1 METLNYSLRWL
12 PLTAQGLVTTFSIM
26 IPELD
31 ERSREIFKNIVDAYV
46 ATGEPIGSRTLSKRL
61 SSSLSPAT
69 VRNVMSDLEDA
80 GLLFSPH
87 ASAGRLPTDAGLK
100 LFVNGLLQTG
110 NLTKEDRQS
119 IEGQCQTEGTSIEGL
134 LKEATSVL
142 SGLSN
147 CAGLVMAPK
156 TDVPLKH
163 IEMISLSPG
172 RALVVLVT
180 ENGIVENRI
189 IDIPA
194 DLPPSALVEA
204 SNFLSARMVGR
215 TLSEAHAQIIAEL
228 DQHRAQLDSLTSSVV
243 KSGLASWAGGDE
255 GGTLIVSGQANLLED
270 VRAAMDLEQIR
281 SLFEALETKDT
292 MLKLLS
298 LTDVAEGVQVF
309 IGSDNQLFGMSGC
322 SMIFGSFRDSREQVV
337 GAIGVVGPTRM
348 NYARIVP
355 MVDYTAKLV
364 GRLVGNR

>member
-1 METLNYSLRWL
+1 
-12 PLTAQGLVTTFSIM
+12 M

-46 ATGEPIGSRTLSKRL
+46 TTGEPIGSRTLSQRL
-61 SSSLSPAT
+61 SASLSPAT
-69 VRNVMSDLEDA
+69 IRNVMADLEDA

-100 LFVNGLLQTG
+100 LFVDGLLQIG
-110 NLTKEDRQS
+110 NLTKKERES
-119 IEGQCQTEGTSIEGL
+119 IEGQCHTEEASVEGM

-142 SGLSN
+142 SGLSH

-163 IEMISLSPG
+163 IEIISLSPG
-172 RALVVLVT
+172 RALVVMVT
-180 ENGIVENRI
+180 ESGVVENRI
-189 IDIPA
+189 IDTPA

-204 SNFLSARMVGR
+204 SNFLSARLVGR
-215 TLSEAHAQIIAEL
+215 TLSEAHSRIIDEL
-228 DQHRAQLDSLTSSVV
+228 AQHRAQLDSLTQSVV
-243 KSGLASWAGGDE
+243 ESGLASWAGGDE

-270 VRAAMDLEQIR
+270 VRAAIDLEHIR
-281 SLFEALETKDT
+281 SLFEALETKET

-298 LTDVAEGVQVF
+298 LADGAEGVKIF
-309 IGSDNQLFGMSGC
+309 IGADNQLFGMSGC
-322 SMIFGSFRDSREQVV
+322 SMIVGSYRDSREQVV

-348 NYARIVP
+348 NYSRIIP

>member
-1 METLNYSLRWL
+1 M
-12 PLTAQGLVTTFSIM
+12 A
-26 IPELD
+26 
-31 ERSREIFKNIVDAYV
+31 
-46 ATGEPIGSRTLSKRL
+46 
-61 SSSLSPAT
+61 
-69 VRNVMSDLEDA
+69 DLEDA

-87 ASAGRLPTDAGLK
+87 ASAGRLPTDAGIR
-100 LFVNGLLQTG
+100 LFVNGLLQVG
-110 NLTKEDRQS
+110 NLSREERES
-119 IEGQCQTEGTSIEGL
+119 IEGQCHVEGTSVEGL

-142 SGLSN
+142 SGLSH

-163 IEMISLSPG
+163 IEIVSLSPG

-189 IDIPA
+189 IETA
-194 DLPPSALVEA
+194 TDLPPSALIEA
-204 SNFLSARMVGR
+204 SNFLSARLVGR
-215 TLSEAHAQIIAEL
+215 TISEAQGQIMAEL
-228 DQHRAQLDSLTSSVV
+228 DQHRANLDSLTASVV
-243 KSGLASWAGGDE
+243 ASGLASWAGDDE

-270 VRAAMDLEQIR
+270 VRAASDLEQIR
-281 SLFEALETKDT
+281 SLFAALETKET

-298 LTDVAEGVQVF
+298 LTEGAEGVQIF
-309 IGSDNQLFGMSGC
+309 IGSDNQLFGMSGW
-322 SMIFGSFRDSREQVV
+322 SMIVGSYRDGRDQVV

-348 NYARIVP
+348 NYARIIP